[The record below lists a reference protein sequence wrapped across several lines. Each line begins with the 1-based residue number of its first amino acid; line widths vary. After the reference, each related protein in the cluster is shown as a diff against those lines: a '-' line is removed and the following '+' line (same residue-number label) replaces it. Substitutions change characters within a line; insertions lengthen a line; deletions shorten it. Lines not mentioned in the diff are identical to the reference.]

1 MKKIIVTIVLA
12 LLFGGTS
19 FVSANELKPR
29 KSYVS
34 INQELTTLLNPKS
47 EVGVLEN
54 DVIIRVKV
62 TINANNEIVVL
73 KTNSNN
79 LELNNYINEKLN
91 YKKLSTNELEMYGMY
106 EFEINF
112 KS

>member
-1 MKKIIVTIVLA
+1 MKKLIVTIVLV

-19 FVSANELKPR
+19 LVSANELKPR
-29 KSYVS
+29 KSYVD
-34 INQELTTLLNPKS
+34 IHQELTTLLNPKS

-62 TINANNEIVVL
+62 TINANNEIIVL

-79 LELNNYINEKLN
+79 LELNSYINEKLN
-91 YKKLSTNELEMYGMY
+91 YIKLSTNELEMYGMY